1 MSVVDFIHQHVVK
14 TVWDSDRLRNDFGNR
29 NVHQILDDGDAMAFG
44 PCPDRTLV
52 ACALMN
58 RHGIHPMVVY
68 HERRVPGFIPST
80 AHIAMEMT
88 VDGQDYMM
96 DFGSR
101 ETRLVEG
108 GYYFNKEVEETIAL
122 KRFDLSRMGVDPLT
136 MTPNQIFSAVATE
149 HIHLD
154 KKFEYY
160 EKQSRKYSVRVLED
174 RLALDPAHSV
184 YNEL

>member
-1 MSVVDFIHQHVVK
+1 MVDFMHQSVVK
-14 TVWDSDRLRNDFGNR
+14 TVWEADRLRNVFGRR
-29 NVHQILDDGDAMAFG
+29 NVFEILDDGDAMAFG

-52 ACALMN
+52 ACAIMN
-58 RHGIHPMVVY
+58 QHGIRPTVVY

-80 AHIAMEMT
+80 AHIAMEIT

-108 GYYFNKEVEETIAL
+108 TYYFNKEVEETIAL
-122 KRFDLSRMGVDPLT
+122 KRFDLFDMGIDVMT
-136 MTPNQIFSAVATE
+136 MTPHQIFSVVATE

-154 KKFEYY
+154 EKFDYY
-160 EKQSRKYSVRVLED
+160 EKQAKKYSVRILED
-174 RLALDPAHSV
+174 RLALDREHSV